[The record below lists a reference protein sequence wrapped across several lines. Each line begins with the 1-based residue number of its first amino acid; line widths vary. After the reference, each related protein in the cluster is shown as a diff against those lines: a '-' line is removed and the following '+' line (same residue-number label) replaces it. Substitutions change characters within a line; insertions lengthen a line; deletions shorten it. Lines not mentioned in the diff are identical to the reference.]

1 MSVGD
6 ESGRVR
12 TAQASS
18 AQVGSAQC
26 RPSTLA
32 GELRV
37 ALGKATRRLKSRRG
51 AADLP
56 DPQFNVL
63 AIILREGPLTPGALA
78 DAEHVQP
85 PSMTRT
91 VNALVALGLV
101 AKSEHPTDGRQV
113 VVSLTPAGE
122 AEVRETRRR
131 RDSWLADQLKNLTP
145 DERQTLAQAAVLLRR
160 IAAG

>member
-1 MSVGD
+1 MTSD
-6 ESGRVR
+6 SPTE
-12 TAQASS
+12 
-18 AQVGSAQC
+18 
-26 RPSTLA
+26 LA

-37 ALGKATRRLKSRRG
+37 ALAKSSRRIRSRRG
-51 AADLP
+51 GADLP

-63 AIILREGPLTPGALA
+63 AILLREGPLSPGALA

-91 VNALVALGLV
+91 VNALVELGFV
-101 AKSEHPTDGRQV
+101 QKAEHPTDGRQV
-113 VVSLTPAGE
+113 VVSLTAPGE

-131 RDSWLADQLKNLTP
+131 RDAWLAAQLDTLTD
-145 DERQTLAQAAVLLRR
+145 DERRTLAQAAVLLRR

>member
-1 MSVGD
+1 MSV
-6 ESGRVR
+6 EE
-12 TAQASS
+12 
-18 AQVGSAQC
+18 
-26 RPSTLA
+26 LA

-37 ALGKATRRLKSRRG
+37 ALAKSSRRIRSRRG

-63 AIILREGPLTPGALA
+63 AILLREGPLTPGALA
-78 DAEHVQP
+78 DTEHVQP

-91 VNALVALGLV
+91 VNALVELGFV
-101 AKSEHPTDGRQV
+101 RKSEHPTDGRQV
-113 VVSLTPAGE
+113 VVSLTEPGE

-131 RDSWLADQLKNLTP
+131 RDAWLADQLETLTP
-145 DERQTLAQAAVLLRR
+145 EERRTLAQAAVLLRR

>member
-1 MSVGD
+1 MSV
-6 ESGRVR
+6 EE
-12 TAQASS
+12 
-18 AQVGSAQC
+18 
-26 RPSTLA
+26 LA

-37 ALGKATRRLKSRRG
+37 ALAKSTRRIRSRRG

-63 AIILREGPLTPGALA
+63 AILLREGPLTPGALA

-91 VNALVALGLV
+91 VNALVELGFV
-101 AKSEHPTDGRQV
+101 RKSEHPTDGRQV
-113 VVSLTPAGE
+113 VVSLTGPGE

-131 RDSWLADQLKNLTP
+131 RDAWLADQLETLTP
-145 DERQTLAQAAVLLRR
+145 EERRTLAQAAVLLRR

>member
-1 MSVGD
+1 MPAD
-6 ESGRVR
+6 APKEPRVP
-12 TAQASS
+12 A
-18 AQVGSAQC
+18 AQC

-37 ALGKATRRLKSRRG
+37 ALAKSTRRIRSRRG

-63 AIILREGPLTPGALA
+63 AILLREGPLTPGALA
-78 DAEHVQP
+78 EAEHVQP

-91 VNALVALGLV
+91 VNALVGLGFV

-113 VVSLTPAGE
+113 VVSLTDAGE

-131 RDSWLADQLKNLTP
+131 RDAWLADQLKTLTP
-145 DERQTLAQAAVLLRR
+145 DERRTLAQAAVLLRR

>member
-1 MSVGD
+1 MSV
-6 ESGRVR
+6 EE
-12 TAQASS
+12 
-18 AQVGSAQC
+18 
-26 RPSTLA
+26 LA

-37 ALGKATRRLKSRRG
+37 ALAKSSRRIRSRRG

-63 AIILREGPLTPGALA
+63 AILLREGPLTPGALA
-78 DAEHVQP
+78 DTEHVQP

-91 VNALVALGLV
+91 VNALVELGFV
-101 AKSEHPTDGRQV
+101 RKSEHPTDGRQV
-113 VVSLTPAGE
+113 VVSLTEPGE

-131 RDSWLADQLKNLTP
+131 RDAWLAEQLKTLTP
-145 DERQTLAQAAVLLRR
+145 EERRTLAQAAVLLRR

>member
-1 MSVGD
+1 MTSDSPG
-6 ESGRVR
+6 E
-12 TAQASS
+12 
-18 AQVGSAQC
+18 
-26 RPSTLA
+26 LA

-37 ALGKATRRLKSRRG
+37 ALAKSTRRIRSRRG
-51 AADLP
+51 GADLP

-63 AIILREGPLTPGALA
+63 AILLREGPLSPGALA

-91 VNALVALGLV
+91 VNALVELGFV
-101 AKSEHPTDGRQV
+101 QKSEHPTDGRQV
-113 VVSLTPAGE
+113 VVSLTAPGE

-131 RDSWLADQLKNLTP
+131 RDAWLAAQLDTLTD
-145 DERQTLAQAAVLLRR
+145 DERRTLAQAAVLLRR

>member
-1 MSVGD
+1 MD
-6 ESGRVR
+6 RD
-12 TAQASS
+12 S
-18 AQVGSAQC
+18 A
-26 RPSTLA
+26 TELA

-37 ALGKATRRLKSRRG
+37 ALAKSSRRIRSRRG

-63 AIILREGPLTPGALA
+63 AILLREGPLSPGALA

-91 VNALVALGLV
+91 VNALVELGFV
-101 AKSEHPTDGRQV
+101 QKSEHPTDGRQV
-113 VVSLTPAGE
+113 VVSLTAAGE

-131 RDSWLADQLKNLTP
+131 RDAWLADQLAVLTD
-145 DERQTLAQAAVLLRR
+145 DERGTLAQATVLLRR
-160 IAAG
+160 IAAGTAG

>member
-1 MSVGD
+1 MSIEQV
-6 ESGRVR
+6 ERV
-12 TAQASS
+12 S
-18 AQVGSAQC
+18 ATQC
-26 RPSTLA
+26 RPATLA

-37 ALGKATRRLKSRRG
+37 ALAKSTRRIRSRRG

-63 AIILREGPLTPGALA
+63 AILLREGPLSPGALA

-91 VNALVALGLV
+91 VNALVALGFV
-101 AKSEHPTDGRQV
+101 QKAEHPTDGRQV
-113 VVSLTPAGE
+113 VVSLTPLGE
-122 AEVRETRRR
+122 AEVKETRRR
-131 RDSWLADQLKNLTP
+131 RDAWLADQLATLTP
-145 DERQTLAQAAVLLRR
+145 EERRTLAQAAVLLRR

>member
-1 MSVGD
+1 MP
-6 ESGRVR
+6 
-12 TAQASS
+12 TPASATRS
-18 AQVGSAQC
+18 AASC
-26 RPSTLA
+26 RPTTLA

-37 ALGKATRRLKSRRG
+37 AISASARRIRSRRG

-63 AIILREGPLTPGALA
+63 AILLRQGPLTPGSLA

-91 VNALVALGLV
+91 VNALVDLGFV

-113 VVSLTPAGE
+113 VVSLTEAGE

-131 RDSWLADQLKNLTP
+131 RDAWLAQQLTSLTP
-145 DERQTLAQAAVLLRR
+145 DERSTLAEAAQLLRK
-160 IAAG
+160 IAAAG

>member
-1 MSVGD
+1 MPSNV
-6 ESGRVR
+6 
-12 TAQASS
+12 SS
-18 AQVGSAQC
+18 AASC
-26 RPSTLA
+26 RPTTLA
-32 GELRV
+32 GELRI
-37 ALGKATRRLKSRRG
+37 AISSAARRIRSRRG

-63 AIILREGPLTPGALA
+63 AILLRQGSLTPGALA

-91 VNALVALGLV
+91 VNSLVELGFV

-113 VVSLTPAGE
+113 VVSLTEAGE

-131 RDSWLADQLKNLTP
+131 RDAWLAQQLTSLTP
-145 DERQTLAQAAVLLRR
+145 EERSTLAAAAQLLRR
-160 IAAG
+160 IAAAG

>member
-1 MSVGD
+1 MPAD
-6 ESGRVR
+6 APEEPRV
-12 TAQASS
+12 AA
-18 AQVGSAQC
+18 AQC

-37 ALGKATRRLKSRRG
+37 ALAKSTRRIRSRRG

-63 AIILREGPLTPGALA
+63 AILLREGPLTPGALA
-78 DAEHVQP
+78 EAEHVQP

-91 VNALVALGLV
+91 VNALVGLGFV

-113 VVSLTPAGE
+113 VVSLTDAGRPRSGRPA
-122 AEVRETRRR
+122 AAATRG
-131 RDSWLADQLKNLTP
+131 SPTSSNLTP
-145 DERQTLAQAAVLLRR
+145 DERRTLAQAAVLLRR

>member
-1 MSVGD
+1 M
-6 ESGRVR
+6 
-12 TAQASS
+12 TAAP
-18 AQVGSAQC
+18 APAPEGVAV
-26 RPSTLA
+26 TELA

-37 ALGKATRRLKSRRG
+37 ALAKSTRRIRARRG

-63 AIILREGPLTPGALA
+63 AILLREGPLSPGALA

-91 VNALVALGLV
+91 VNALVELGFV
-101 AKSEHPTDGRQV
+101 QKSEHPTDGRQV
-113 VVSLTPAGE
+113 VVSLTAQGE

-131 RDSWLADQLKNLTP
+131 RDAWLAAQLDTLT
-145 DERQTLAQAAVLLRR
+145 DDDRRTLAQAAVLLRR

>member
-1 MSVGD
+1 MPTPVP
-6 ESGRVR
+6 
-12 TAQASS
+12 TAAS
-18 AQVGSAQC
+18 C
-26 RPSTLA
+26 RPTTLA

-37 ALGKATRRLKSRRG
+37 AISASARRIRSRRG

-63 AIILREGPLTPGALA
+63 AILLRQGPLTPGALA

-91 VNALVALGLV
+91 VNALVDLGFV

-113 VVSLTPAGE
+113 VVSLTETGE

-131 RDSWLADQLKNLTP
+131 RDAWLAQQLTSLTP
-145 DERQTLAQAAVLLRR
+145 DERSTLAEAAQLLRK
-160 IAAG
+160 IAAAG

>member
-1 MSVGD
+1 M
-6 ESGRVR
+6 
-12 TAQASS
+12 T
-18 AQVGSAQC
+18 GSAAADV
-26 RPSTLA
+26 SLATELA

-37 ALGKATRRLKSRRG
+37 ALAKSSRRIRSRRG

-63 AIILREGPLTPGALA
+63 AILLREGPLSPGALA

-91 VNALVALGLV
+91 VNALVGLGFV
-101 AKSEHPTDGRQV
+101 QKSEHPTDGRQV
-113 VVSLTPAGE
+113 VVSLTAQGE

-131 RDSWLADQLKNLTP
+131 RDAWLAAQLDTLTD
-145 DERQTLAQAAVLLRR
+145 DERRTLAHAAVLLRR